1 MDNEPV
7 DAQELAYTR
16 MDGSD
21 TVFTFVDIK
30 TRNKIEELE
39 SDFSTIIDDSKA
51 TDKSVYSSEKVESI
65 KTELDTN
72 LKKYVD
78 DFRTIAEND
87 ISSINGKI
95 PSQASVD
102 NQLADKDFVNST
114 VATETSNFKGTFE
127 TLEELKEVSPV
138 TNNDYGYV
146 VTIDDDGNTVYK
158 RYKYSSK
165 TKEWLWEYDLNNSS
179 FTAEEWAAIKSG
191 ITAAKVAEYNQ
202 AVIDATR
209 DAAIVEKLEG
219 DSSVKGSVDNKIK
232 NEFDTRAIPKH
243 WFGTQSQYDELT
255 EKEDGVLYFIK
266 RDE

>member
-1 MDNEPV
+1 MDNEPI

-16 MDGSD
+16 MNGSD

-30 TRNKIEELE
+30 TRSKIEELE
-39 SDFSTIIDDSKA
+39 SDFSTIIDDSKV

-65 KTELDTN
+65 KTKLDTN
-72 LKKYVD
+72 LKKYTD
-78 DFRTIAEND
+78 DQRALSKREIDTINE
-87 ISSINGKI
+87 KI
-95 PSQASVD
+95 PEQASAD

-114 VATETSNFKGTFE
+114 VATETSNFKGTYE
-127 TLEELKEVSPV
+127 TLEELKEVSTV

-191 ITAAKVAEYNQ
+191 VTAAKVAEYNQ

-209 DAAIVEKLEG
+209 DAAIIEKLEG
-219 DSSVKGSVDNKIK
+219 DSSVEGSIDNKIK
-232 NEFDTRAIPKH
+232 NEFDARAIPKH

-255 EKEDGVLYFIK
+255 EKEDGTLYFIQ
-266 RDE
+266 RD